1 MLQRIFN
8 VLFGAFWVAIASVFA
23 SVGISTLY
31 QDEQFTGDVERI
43 SGTVDQLS
51 QSDMQ
56 GHGGRWGGGGGG
68 TVHQVSYHY
77 TVGNVVFHAV
87 KVAVKNSTWQPLHVG
102 DQLPVKYLRNQP
114 GVSRIDLAIEDRNYW
129 QSGEI
134 AASVGILF
142 IGIGLYIA
150 LRPIPPPSK
159 TLPLREVWSRMLSG
173 GRNR

>member
-1 MLQRIFN
+1 
-8 VLFGAFWVAIASVFA
+8 VAIASVFA

-31 QDEQFTGDVERI
+31 QNEQFTGDVERT

-51 QSDMQ
+51 QSYM
-56 GHGGRWGGGGGG
+56 RRAG

-87 KVAVKNSTWQPLHVG
+87 KIAVMNSTWQPLHVG
-102 DQLPVKYLRNQP
+102 DQMPVKYLRYQP
-114 GVSRIDLAIEDRNYW
+114 AISRIDLAIEDHMHW
-129 QSGEI
+129 KEGEI
-134 AASVGILF
+134 AAPVGILF

-150 LRPIPPPSK
+150 LRPITPPSK
-159 TLPLREVWSRMLSG
+159 RLSFREVWSRMLSG